1 MDNACA
7 LTCQLDCATIIDD
20 QYLNGM
26 ESEFLDE
33 ARAVALSLTV
43 MEVATV
49 TSEADE
55 LMPFK
60 KRVTKTKEI
69 ASK

>member
-1 MDNACA
+1 
-7 LTCQLDCATIIDD
+7 
-20 QYLNGM
+20 M

-33 ARAVALSLTV
+33 ARAVALSSLSLTV

-55 LMPFK
+55 LMSFK